1 MAIRTRTDLTEHLQW
16 AMQVELSTI
25 PTYLYAMYSIDDRD
39 SDPYKLIRS
48 VVVEE
53 MLHTALAANLMVA
66 VGGTPR
72 FYDQTVMPSY
82 PMDLPHHDPPIRM
95 NLEPCSPEFIE
106 RVCMPIEH
114 PRDVGGVPEDDN
126 YETIGQFYL
135 AVEEAIERFDDE
147 GERFDDEGKLFNN
160 PQVERQLL
168 HPGYYAPVEF
178 DEDDSGGLHPIDGI
192 DSACRA
198 IETVI
203 HQGEG
208 VRDEHWADPAH
219 HEMTHFYKFKAI
231 ADGTYPLGDVRP
243 VVENP
248 ATSEFSPALRPVS
261 ELFDATYSYTY
272 VLMDELYA
280 TTDRSRK
287 DALVRDLYTIMSGM
301 LSPLARYLTS
311 QPASEASDR
320 NAAPTFAFYRF
331 DDSSTPWA
339 QIRAL
344 TTTVARDVG
353 ELVHLNGMVESL
365 QTRPTLTSE

>member
-1 MAIRTRTDLTEHLQW
+1 MGIETRADLKEHLQW
-16 AMQVELSTI
+16 AVQVELSTI
-25 PTYLYAMYSIDDRD
+25 PTYLYAMYSIDDRGAE
-39 SDPYKLIRS
+39 PYRLIRS

-53 MLHTALAANLMVA
+53 MLHMALAANLMVA
-66 VGGTPR
+66 VGGKPR
-72 FYDQTVMPSY
+72 FYAEDVIPSY

-95 NLEPCSPEFIE
+95 NLERCSPDFIE

-114 PRDVGGVPEDDN
+114 PRAVDAVPEDDN

-135 AVEEAIERFDDE
+135 AVEAAIEQLDDDE
-147 GERFDDEGKLFNN
+147 GGLFDD

-178 DEDDSGGLHPIDGI
+178 DEEDSGGLHPIDGI
-192 DSACRA
+192 ESACRA

-208 VRDEHWADPAH
+208 LRDEHWADPSH
-219 HEMTHFYKFKAI
+219 HEMTHYYKFKSI
-231 ADGTYPLGDVRP
+231 ADGTYRLGAVRP
-243 VVENP
+243 VAENP
-248 ATSEFSPALRPVS
+248 TTADFDPALRPVS
-261 ELFDATYSYTY
+261 DLFNAAYSYSF

-280 TTDRSRK
+280 TTDRDTK
-287 DALVRDLYTIMSGM
+287 DALVRDLYTVMSGI

-311 QPASEASDR
+311 HPVSEGAEL
-320 NAAPTFAFYRF
+320 NAGPTFEFYQF
-331 DDSSTPWA
+331 EASSTPWE

-365 QTRPTLTSE
+365 QTTPRLSSE